1 MVASGV
7 AAYIGCRIG
16 RTTLS
21 IWLGDDSNSCAATET
36 DVADDLKERGP
47 ADRTRVNI
55 NEPYEIVYWTQ
66 AFDCS
71 EEDLRKA
78 VAEVGVMADEV
89 RAWVAK

>member
-16 RTTLS
+16 RTTFG
-21 IWLGDDSNSCAATET
+21 IWLRNDSCSCAATET
-36 DVADDLKERGP
+36 NVADDLKERGP

-66 AFDCS
+66 AFDCT